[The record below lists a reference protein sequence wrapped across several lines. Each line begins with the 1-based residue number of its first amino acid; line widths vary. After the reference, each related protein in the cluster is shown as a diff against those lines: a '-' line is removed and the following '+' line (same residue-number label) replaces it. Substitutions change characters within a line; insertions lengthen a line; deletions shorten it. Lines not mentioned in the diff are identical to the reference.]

1 MRYVKFARAGDRR
14 ALRRVVARGRIAPMR
29 GTEDCSRKK
38 PMNRRILVVN
48 HDANS
53 LELISFVLA
62 PPSFSRQGHEPFDVV
77 GATSGEEAIAAVKA
91 SLTEHLPFA
100 GAFVE
105 MGLNPGLTG
114 PETLI
119 RLRNLDAE
127 LILVALTPGHAAASV
142 GWDLLAK
149 PFAETELLQKA
160 NQIVTRWEIQRRDR
174 TPSQRRAK

>member
-1 MRYVKFARAGDRR
+1 
-14 ALRRVVARGRIAPMR
+14 L
-29 GTEDCSRKK
+29 
-38 PMNRRILVVN
+38 NRRILIVN
-48 HDANS
+48 NDANS
-53 LELISFVLA
+53 LELISFILA

-77 GATSGEEAIAAVKA
+77 GVTSGEEAIQAVKS
-91 SLTEHLPFA
+91 SLIEHLPFA

-105 MGLNPGLTG
+105 MGLTQGLSG
-114 PETLI
+114 PDTLI

-160 NQIVTRWEIQRRDR
+160 NQIVSRWEVQRRDR
-174 TPSQRRAK
+174 SPSTRKAK